1 MIPQNDGAKIVIHT
15 MILQKKLRM
24 KYGVKIVKHGM
35 LLEMSQVHLQLNR
48 NFQLD
53 FILLHYFIILLY
65 LV

>member
-1 MIPQNDGAKIVIHT
+1 MTPQNDGVKIVIHT

-24 KYGVKIVKHGM
+24 KYGVKIVKHDM